1 MCRNVFLHK
10 SIRHTKK
17 MKYTY
22 YAAWGLFVV
31 MWFLGIIVRFNE
43 MGIFACGDDEP
54 RNLTFLSD
62 PDWKN

>member
-1 MCRNVFLHK
+1 
-10 SIRHTKK
+10 

-62 PDWKN
+62 PDWKNQIHSEK